1 MRCAK
6 KGKKYFK
13 ESVASK
19 EFLMN
24 IWDEEKNEVV
34 PESISAYS
42 DQSAFWNCRKCG
54 YKWQRTIRKTT
65 TQTDDARI
73 VKIRQKS

>member
-24 IWDEEKNEVV
+24 IWDEEKNEVA

-42 DQSAFWNCRKCG
+42 DQSAFWNCR
-54 YKWQRTIRKTT
+54 
-65 TQTDDARI
+65 
-73 VKIRQKS
+73 